1 MAYYAFSNSRVSTP
15 DVGAYRS
22 YILKSAFPEDIYL
35 VGFKNDSDFRVWFTL
50 RFWFYF
56 VRKSGIPFGEFI
68 FDFFLTFQ
76 AYLLTRKGDF
86 THFYNPNSCSWL
98 LKITGRKIIHE
109 GYPILLDVLNA
120 STSWFNFA
128 GIRQIYAYRNSNL
141 IVCPSVFVHSMM
153 SARGLGKN
161 SRILPYPLIVD
172 KKKLSYIKPETLKI
186 AFVGNLTMNK
196 GFGLFLSAIKRLD
209 KDICDDMQFHVYG
222 KNRGSFD
229 VDKFNIFY
237 HGFIE
242 SKNASYLDAVDIVCL
257 PSFHEGCSK
266 VILESISKGKLVI
279 ISKNTGIDITLSNV
293 FLLNELTS
301 ISLAEKI
308 MEVSK
313 IQELNIDLNKFYKH
327 YSIDD
332 FKDFWINE
340 LSLRK

>member
-1 MAYYAFSNSRVSTP
+1 ML
-15 DVGAYRS
+15 G
-22 YILKSAFPEDIYL
+22 
-35 VGFKNDSDFRVWFTL
+35 
-50 RFWFYF
+50 
-56 VRKSGIPFGEFI
+56 
-68 FDFFLTFQ
+68 
-76 AYLLTRKGDF
+76 
-86 THFYNPNSCSWL
+86 
-98 LKITGRKIIHE
+98 
-109 GYPILLDVLNA
+109 
-120 STSWFNFA
+120 
-128 GIRQIYAYRNSNL
+128 
-141 IVCPSVFVHSMM
+141 
-153 SARGLGKN
+153 ARGLGKN

-172 KKKLSYIKPETLKI
+172 KKKHSYIKPETLKI
-186 AFVGNLTMNK
+186 AFVGNLTVNK
-196 GFGLFLSAIKRLD
+196 GFGIFLSAIKRLD
-209 KDICDDMQFHVYG
+209 KDKCDDMQFHVYG

-237 HGFIE
+237 HGYIE
-242 SKNASYLDAVDIVCL
+242 SKNQSYLDAVDIVCL

-327 YSIDD
+327 YSMDN